1 MSAPTDSAQ
10 GTPDRNERLGWV
22 PFAWL
27 VYLGGY
33 VFEPLVNNRGPVQ
46 WVATLLGLVVFLV
59 LYFRSFRACGRAL
72 VAIVVLEM
80 ALGFGL
86 SWVNRAASVFFIYA
100 AAAAGGLDRP
110 RQAWIAIASATVLAL
125 GTVWL
130 VDAPLP
136 YWIVVGVFTPL
147 IGAVNLQYVQSE
159 RANAKLRL
167 AHEEIEHL
175 AAVAERERIARDLHD
190 VLGHT
195 LSLVTLKAQLAARLL
210 ERDQHRAAAELRE
223 LEQVARQALADVRE
237 TIRGY
242 RATLD
247 DEIRRASALLE
258 AAGVRVE
265 ASVSLATIDRARD
278 EVLALV
284 LREMVTNTARHA
296 GASVCRITVEETAGL
311 CRLTVEDDGR
321 GGQVIEG
328 NGMRGMRERIEA
340 LGGMLAV
347 DGSNGMRITATLPL
361 ANRTAPGTHALPVE
375 QSPAPPSSTAP
386 SSSAAGLPTPSM
398 PASPSAAAN
407 SLGTTPGT
415 RTTTS

>member
-1 MSAPTDSAQ
+1 
-10 GTPDRNERLGWV
+10 
-22 PFAWL
+22 
-27 VYLGGY
+27 Y
-33 VFEPLVNNRGPVQ
+33 
-46 WVATLLGLVVFLV
+46 
-59 LYFRSFRACGRAL
+59 RARGRAL
-72 VAIVVLEM
+72 LWIVALEM

-100 AAAAGGLDRP
+100 AAAAGQLDRP
-110 RQAWIAIASATVLAL
+110 RHAWIAIGTATALAL

-130 VDAPLP
+130 VSAPLP
-136 YWIVVGVFTPL
+136 FWIVVGVFTPL
-147 IGAVNLQYVQSE
+147 IGAVNLQHVQSE

-210 ERDQHRAAAELRE
+210 ERDQQRAAAELRE
-223 LEQVARQALADVRE
+223 LEQIARQALADVRE

-247 DEIRRASALLE
+247 EEIRRARALLE

-265 ASVSLATIDRARD
+265 ATVSLATIGRARD

-311 CRLTVEDDGR
+311 CCLTVEDDGR

-328 NGMRGMRERIEA
+328 NGIRGMRERMEA
-340 LGGMLAV
+340 LGGTLTV
-347 DGSNGMRITATLPL
+347 DGSRGMRVTATLPL
-361 ANRTAPGTHALPVE
+361 GIRAAAGSRPLSANPP
-375 QSPAPPSSTAP
+375 SPAAPPSEPPPASGPQAPALPSTP
-386 SSSAAGLPTPSM
+386 SSM
-398 PASPSAAAN
+398 
-407 SLGTTPGT
+407 SLGATPGPG
-415 RTTTS
+415 TTCR